1 MEERKSL
8 SKLSNTQVQI
18 NVAAKVKENLKTFKT
33 GANDVVVVRQANANA
48 SYKATPLHI
57 RYDWTYIEAKKK
69 AIDIQIFLKFCI
81 INLTFRNLACILLLI
96 IIGSENYPAGPN
108 QCNPKENMHS
118 QNKVLEKLVVL

>member
-57 RYDWTYIEAKKK
+57 RYDWTYIEAMKK
-69 AIDIQIFLKFCI
+69 AIDIQILSNI
-81 INLTFRNLACILLLI
+81 INLTLRNLACILLLI

>member
-69 AIDIQIFLKFCI
+69 AIDIQILSNI
-81 INLTFRNLACILLLI
+81 INLTLRNLACILLLI

>member
-33 GANDVVVVRQANANA
+33 GANDVVVVRQANAN
-48 SYKATPLHI
+48 SNYKATPLHI
-57 RYDWTYIEAKKK
+57 RYDWRYIEEKKNT
-69 AIDIQIFLKFCI
+69 INIQILYYQFNIKKFSLHSI
-81 INLTFRNLACILLLI
+81 MI

>member
-57 RYDWTYIEAKKK
+57 RYDWTYIEAEKK
-69 AIDIQIFLKFCI
+69 AIDIIFI
-81 INLTFRNLACILLLI
+81 INLTFRNLACILLLM

-108 QCNPKENMHS
+108 QCNPKENMRS

>member
-57 RYDWTYIEAKKK
+57 RYDWKYIEAKKK
-69 AIDIQIFLKFCI
+69 AIDIQIFLYYQFNIYKFSKI
-81 INLTFRNLACILLLI
+81 IDIFHIL
-96 IIGSENYPAGPN
+96 S
-108 QCNPKENMHS
+108 
-118 QNKVLEKLVVL
+118 

>member
-57 RYDWTYIEAKKK
+57 RYDWTYIEAEKK
-69 AIDIQIFLKFCI
+69 AIDIQILSYQFNI
-81 INLTFRNLACILLLI
+81 
-96 IIGSENYPAGPN
+96 
-108 QCNPKENMHS
+108 
-118 QNKVLEKLVVL
+118 